1 MNKLVTSV
9 FFTLAILIFSPLLR
23 ADPQTILA
31 EMQTMRLAATN
42 AVTSFYMFSGLDADS
57 KYAQRIDTNFERF
70 ETSLEQVSLQ
80 AQAIGLVEEVATIE
94 HDWAEFKQLTN
105 NNRADMLNV
114 GYPNVRLVDDMGR
127 KALALVNLISSSYA
141 KLAST
146 SGMAPPA
153 IVQQARNM
161 ALLMEEITSQYAA
174 RGTSVLGQVFL
185 GVQKQTLTEM
195 ADKFQLDYLAL
206 KEMAKDKRSQVI
218 LDSIGSKWG
227 FMERSIRNYNENSV
241 PFLVVSYNDRIVG
254 HLQELDDLYHN

>member
-57 KYAQRIDTNFERF
+57 KYAQRIDTNIERF
-70 ETSLEQVSLQ
+70 ETALAQVSPQ
-80 AQAIGLVEEVATIE
+80 SSAIGLDEEILSIE
-94 HDWAEFKQLTN
+94 QDWGEFKQLLT
-105 NNRADMLNV
+105 NNRADMLNI

-127 KALALVNLISSSYA
+127 KALILVTLISSSYS

-146 SGMAPPA
+146 SGMAPPP

-174 RGTSVLGQVFL
+174 RGTSVLGQVFV

-206 KEMAKDKRSQVI
+206 KEMANDKRSEVI
-218 LDSIGSKWG
+218 LDSIGSKWS

-254 HLQELDDLYHN
+254 HLQELDDLYH